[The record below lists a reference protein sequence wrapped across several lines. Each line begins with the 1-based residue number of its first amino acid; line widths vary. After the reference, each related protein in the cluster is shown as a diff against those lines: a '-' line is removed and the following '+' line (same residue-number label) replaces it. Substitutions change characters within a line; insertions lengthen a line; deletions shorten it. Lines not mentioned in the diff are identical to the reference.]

1 MSTQKEDLI
10 NVIRKLQTVV
20 SIVIFFIIFFFC
32 WGVTEFKLVDI
43 QLSHWGRKSVGV
55 SWIWNSVII
64 LLSLSTFFNSFIFIK
79 RNHRIKNKIISHI
92 LFGIVSLCLFLVG
105 FFSVDYKVIHNIA
118 AYLFFFTY
126 PLSIFLMSY
135 LNRSHLLY
143 KDWFTHLI
151 ISIIMVII
159 PLIFI
164 SLFNGMAIAEIS
176 HVIIVCYWN
185 LYIVFKN
192 I

>member
-10 NVIRKLQTVV
+10 HVIRKLQTVI

-43 QLSHWGRKSVGV
+43 QLSHWGKKNVGT
-55 SWIWNSVII
+55 SWIWNSVVI
-64 LLSLSTFFNSFIFIK
+64 LLSLSTFFNSFIFVK
-79 RNHRIKNKIISHI
+79 KNHRIKNKTIPHF
-92 LFGIVSLCLFLVG
+92 LFGFVSFCLFMVG
-105 FFSVDYKVIHNIA
+105 FFSVDYQLIHNLA

-126 PLSIFLMSY
+126 PLSIFVMTY
-135 LNRSHLLY
+135 LNRSSLLY
-143 KDWFTHLI
+143 KEWFTHLL
-151 ISIIMVII
+151 ISIIMMVF

-176 HVIIVCYWN
+176 HVVVVCYWN

-192 I
+192 F

>member
-10 NVIRKLQTVV
+10 NVIRKLQTVI

-55 SWIWNSVII
+55 SWVWNSVII
-64 LLSLSTFFNSFIFIK
+64 LLSLSTFFNSFIFVK
-79 RNHRIKNKIISHI
+79 RNQRVKNKKIPHI
-92 LFGIVSLCLFLVG
+92 LFGFVSLCLFLVG
-105 FFSVDYKVIHNIA
+105 FFSVDYNVIHNIA
-118 AYLFFFTY
+118 AYIYFFMY
-126 PLSIFLMSY
+126 PLSIFIMTY
-135 LNRSHLLY
+135 LNRSSLLY
-143 KDWFTHLI
+143 KEWFTHLI
-151 ISIIMVII
+151 ISIIMVMI

-176 HVIIVCYWN
+176 HVILVCYWN
-185 LYIVFKN
+185 LYVVFKN
-192 I
+192 F

>member
-10 NVIRKLQTVV
+10 HVIRKLQTVI

-43 QLSHWGRKSVGV
+43 QLSHWGGKGVGV
-55 SWIWNSVII
+55 SWVWNSVIV
-64 LLSLSTFFNSFIFIK
+64 LLSLSTFFNSFIFVK
-79 RNHRIKNKIISHI
+79 NNHRIKKKTISHL
-92 LFGIVSLCLFLVG
+92 LFGFVSLCLFFVG
-105 FFSVDYKVIHNIA
+105 FFSVDYKIIHNIA
-118 AYLFFFTY
+118 AYLFFFMY
-126 PLSIFLMSY
+126 PLSIFVMTY
-135 LNRSHLLY
+135 LNRSSLLY
-143 KDWFTHLI
+143 KEWFTHLI
-151 ISIIMVII
+151 ISIIMVIF

-192 I
+192 F

>member
-10 NVIRKLQTVV
+10 NVIRKLQTVI

-32 WGVTEFKLVDI
+32 WNVTEFKLVDI

-55 SWIWNSVII
+55 SWIWNSVIV
-64 LLSLSTFFNSFIFIK
+64 LLSVSTFFNTFIYIK
-79 RNHRIKNKIISHI
+79 RNNRIKNKIIPHL
-92 LFGIVSLCLFLVG
+92 LFGLVSIFLFFVG
-105 FFSVDYKVIHNIA
+105 FFSVDYKIIHNIA

-126 PLSIFLMSY
+126 PLSIFVMSY
-135 LNRSHLLY
+135 LNRKTLLY
-143 KDWFTHLI
+143 SEWFTHLL
-151 ISIIMVII
+151 ISIIMVVG

-164 SLFNGMAIAEIS
+164 SMFEGMAITEIV
-176 HVIIVCYWN
+176 HVVTVCYWN

-192 I
+192 F